1 LETLFEKKER
11 IEERFQI
18 LTEKYSKLVRN
29 IGFKDV
35 NIRHSQPHFDEDSS
49 QEEIPQKKKQT
60 HSSSISSS
68 SNEISLKQLPNKKAK
83 KIIREESEEE
93 FEQKSPEL
101 SSEDPQEQ
109 LTLGKELETS
119 FFSKPPVERVPI
131 EKFNSPKSVVS
142 PRKKENRVES
152 LLKKWENPTKKKPL
166 PKPVFL
172 LSQSSDKGLSK
183 KLLDDEEEEDLINNS
198 KKEID
203 LKRKKS
209 DSKQIET
216 PNKKQ
221 KKLKEKKSKFEPNSL
236 TVVYEDIKKEKP
248 NLIYGKEASYD
259 LTGDEPITEVVAK
272 RTIPPPQVK
281 SNKSSFTIASRK
293 PEPKEKEKETEKG
306 QICEKCKEF
315 YEAVYSNKEE
325 REKVIQLCSRHRHV
339 HSPPRTPPGYWE
351 FDKFTQ
357 TQTQKNDTNPS
368 LTF

>member
-11 IEERFQI
+11 IEEKFQI

-35 NIRHSQPHFDEDSS
+35 NIHHSQPHFDDDSS
-49 QEEIPQKKKQT
+49 QEEPPKKKKQIYT
-60 HSSSISSS
+60 SSSISST
-68 SNEISLKQLPNKKAK
+68 NEISLKQLPNKKAK
-83 KIIREESEEE
+83 KIIYEESEEE
-93 FEQKSPEL
+93 VEQKSPEL

-131 EKFNSPKSVVS
+131 EKFNSLKSVAS
-142 PRKKENRVES
+142 PRKENPNRVES
-152 LLKKWENPTKKKPL
+152 LLKKWETPTKKKPL

-183 KLLDDEEEEDLINNS
+183 KLLDEEEDLMDS
-198 KKEID
+198 KKEND

-272 RTIPPPQVK
+272 RTIPQPQGKPK
-281 SNKSSFTIASRK
+281 STFTIASRK
-293 PEPKEKEKETEKG
+293 PEASSMKELEKG